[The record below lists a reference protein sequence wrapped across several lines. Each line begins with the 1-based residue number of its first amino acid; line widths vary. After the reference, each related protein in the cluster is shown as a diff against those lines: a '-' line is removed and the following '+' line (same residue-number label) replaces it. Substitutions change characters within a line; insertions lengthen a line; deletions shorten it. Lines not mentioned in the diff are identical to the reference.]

1 MKTTLSLLAASVVC
15 TASLISAAQAE
26 PAAGHKIVSP
36 DDIKWEVG
44 PPSLPAGAETVVLYG
59 DPAKAGLFAI
69 RLKLPKGYHIPP
81 HTHPK
86 PEVVTIVSGA
96 ARLGM
101 GEAANEH
108 KTESVTAGSFMAM
121 PPGTAHFVYIDEP
134 TVVQLNS
141 IGPWELNYVSPADD
155 PRKKTQ

>member
-1 MKTTLSLLAASVVC
+1 MKTTLSLLTASVISTV
-15 TASLISAAQAE
+15 SLISMAQAE
-26 PAAGHKIVSP
+26 AAGEHKIVSP
-36 DDIKWEVG
+36 EEINWEAG
-44 PPSLPAGAETVVLYG
+44 PPALPPGAETVVLYG
-59 DPAKAGLFAI
+59 DPAKAGLFAL

-101 GEAANEH
+101 GEAADEK
-108 KTESVTAGSFMAM
+108 KTESVTAGGFIAM
-121 PPGTAHFVYIDEP
+121 PPGMAHFVYIDEP

-141 IGPWELNYVSPADD
+141 VGPWELDYVKPADD